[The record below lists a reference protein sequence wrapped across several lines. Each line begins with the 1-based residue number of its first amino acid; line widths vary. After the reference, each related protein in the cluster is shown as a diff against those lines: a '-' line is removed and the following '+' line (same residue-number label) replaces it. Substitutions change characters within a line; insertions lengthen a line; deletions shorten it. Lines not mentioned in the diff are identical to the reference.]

1 MLPLYL
7 SDRGVTASGI
17 AFLLSLHSLVAL
29 LMGQII
35 GYVADLHFTRIRLL
49 SLMTIGSALVCAL
62 FPFLPPTLPWL
73 AAGILVLAIFFA
85 HRVPIYMSLLLDS
98 KNGERNFGPIRLVG
112 SASFA
117 IFALVVGHLADMPGN
132 SSVVMWPSLVLFELL
147 FLAALWKMR
156 DVPPKVRLKKEQHM
170 GFREAQVVLLRNPV
184 FVWFLIFVFLCQ
196 VVSFPAHLMQIKL
209 LREMDATALVS
220 TASLAIAA
228 IAEIV
233 IFLFA
238 RQITGRIR
246 LMPLF
251 ALVPISLTL
260 RLFMVGMA
268 GDTFLILLSNVLHM
282 FNFGLLYLCSVLL
295 VNREAPP
302 HLRSS
307 GQTLFTLVFA
317 NLSMLVGTAAA
328 AGLLH
333 LLTSGML
340 ASMSDLIAL
349 RWSFLLACVVPLLAY
364 LVYIP
369 MKRAYENKHSVS
381 GIFIRPEKIV
391 PIDRV

>member
-7 SDRGVTASGI
+7 NDQGVTASGI
-17 AFLLSLHSLVAL
+17 AFLLSLHSLVAIV
-29 LMGQII
+29 MGQLI

-49 SLMTIGSALVCAL
+49 SLMTIGSAIVCAI
-62 FPFLPPTLPWL
+62 FPYLPPTMPWM
-73 AAGILVLAIFFA
+73 AVGIIVLAVFFS

-98 KNGERNFGPIRLVG
+98 KDGERNFGPIRLVG

-117 IFALVVGHLADMPGN
+117 IFALIIGRLADVPGN
-132 SSVVMWPSLVLFELL
+132 SAVIMWPALVVFELL
-147 FLAALWKMR
+147 FLGALLGLR
-156 DVPPKVRLKKEQHM
+156 DVSPKIRMRNQERI
-170 GFREAQVVLLRNPV
+170 GFRKAQTILLANPV
-184 FVWFLIFVFLCQ
+184 FLWFLVFVFLCQ
-196 VVSFPAHLMQIKL
+196 VVSFPGHLLQVAL
-209 LREMDATALVS
+209 LREMEASALIS

-251 ALVPISLTL
+251 ALVPISLTI
-260 RLFMVGMA
+260 RLFMVGIAPGTAM
-268 GDTFLILLSNVLHM
+268 ILFSNILHM
-282 FNFGLLYLCSVLL
+282 INFGLLYLCSVML

-307 GQTLFTLVFA
+307 GQTMFTLVFA
-317 NLSMLVGTAAA
+317 NLSMLVGTTLA

-333 LLTSGML
+333 VLTAGIL
-340 ASMSDLIAL
+340 AELTDLTAL
-349 RWSFLLACVVPLLAY
+349 RWSFIIASVIPLLAY
-364 LVYIP
+364 LVFVP
-369 MKRAYENKHSVS
+369 MKRAYERRHSVS

-391 PIDRV
+391 PPGNV